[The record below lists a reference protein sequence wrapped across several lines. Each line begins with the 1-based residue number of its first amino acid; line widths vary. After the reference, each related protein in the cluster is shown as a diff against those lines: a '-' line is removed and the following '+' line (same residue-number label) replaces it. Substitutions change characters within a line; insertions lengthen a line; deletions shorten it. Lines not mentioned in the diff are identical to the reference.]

1 MTSRDLSKKYKVGN
15 LFSAFFVAHVLVFSH
30 IQTRFPHSL
39 FKNFSQKIFKRA
51 QTMLQSWLKFTDS
64 FSFHF
69 SKLPRK
75 NFLRKFLHP
84 RLLRSSQWQRNFDNV
99 LYFENNRRSLRSR
112 QKKQSIAPTELKK
125 ISTKFFYKPFVPT
138 EQSFQKWNFSKILN
152 KPYPRCDKLG
162 KLGVTKTLRKTLL
175 HYVKQIP

>member
-15 LFSAFFVAHVLVFSH
+15 FFSTFFVAHVLIFFHFS
-30 IQTRFPHSL
+30 TRFPHSL

-112 QKKQSIAPTELKK
+112 KNQLLSLLRSSPKIRQNSLQTFCSYGTNHKKSLP
-125 ISTKFFYKPFVPT
+125 
-138 EQSFQKWNFSKILN
+138 
-152 KPYPRCDKLG
+152 
-162 KLGVTKTLRKTLL
+162 
-175 HYVKQIP
+175 KQTF